1 MNLIRTLLGLLIIIM
16 MLPIMTNSFIYTS
29 NITFDYNEINDE
41 LALMQLRE
49 LLLLAYDVNITSTSV
64 DFIYKNKNFSLSL
77 VNNKLI
83 LQPGTQI
90 FLNDIDNLYFMKKDG
105 CIYIDYERND
115 KTYESIIASEKGI
128 YLDDFSN
135 CDDLDDDVD
144 SCQE

>member
-1 MNLIRTLLGLLIIIM
+1 M